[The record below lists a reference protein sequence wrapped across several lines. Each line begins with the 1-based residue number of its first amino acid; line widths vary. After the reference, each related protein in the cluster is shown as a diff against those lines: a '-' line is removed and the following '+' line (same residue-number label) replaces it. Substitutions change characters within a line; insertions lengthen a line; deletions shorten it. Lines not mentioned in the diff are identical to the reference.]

1 MKLTGPAPKPGP
13 RSRPFKEKNLH
24 LFHVR
29 SNVTVDGSS
38 VRLTFHKEGQLKV
51 THARGRV
58 IIGGAP
64 AKNGDLLL
72 LDEKITSGKHDWT
85 LQSWLPGDVPVPRF
99 TDTLQLLQ
107 FRETPNQ
114 VQLHISQHDNA
125 VKTGIKAEVEVAVV
139 LKQHIQHL
147 NIPGVEVRA
156 FLDGETGSAS
166 MDLALIGKE
175 RSRRVAV
182 AMMWGVDV
190 ELMSNEW
197 SLDKA
202 SKGQHDL
209 FSPPANGSPK
219 KAIDLHLDPEY
230 GKLFLEV
237 KETANGAYCCNDRNT
252 HTGLM
257 FGSLKDK
264 AALIVLKSSDQRLGS
279 EARFDII
286 NTQHLDIPKDASVA
300 RGTSQAVQN
309 TLKYWDLG
317 REEFEAW
324 HAKSM
329 KLGNFEVCFL
339 TIFLNLKKHPF
350 TLTGPVP
357 FSYRRKT
364 KKVPNLQNSVT
375 LAIVTDP
382 VPLAVTRAQRETKK
396 VQAQLEVTLATL
408 KRKSEEL
415 ESLKAEQ

>member
-1 MKLTGPAPKPGP
+1 MQGHSADSAAAAAAAAGSGPADGEIANFYTAEVEPGAPVILRGAMKLTGPAPKPGP

-72 LDEKITSGKHDWT
+72 LGEKITIGKHDWT

-107 FRETPNQ
+107 FRETAEL

-139 LKQHIQHL
+139 LKQHIEHL

-156 FLDGETGSAS
+156 FLDGETGSAT

-182 AMMWGVDV
+182 AMICGTDV

-202 SKGQHDL
+202 SKGEHDL

-219 KAIDLHLDPEY
+219 NGSGY
-230 GKLFLEV
+230 G
-237 KETANGAYCCNDRNT
+237 CCAT
-252 HTGLM
+252 
-257 FGSLKDK
+257 
-264 AALIVLKSSDQRLGS
+264 VL
-279 EARFDII
+279 A
-286 NTQHLDIPKDASVA
+286 
-300 RGTSQAVQN
+300 
-309 TLKYWDLG
+309 
-317 REEFEAW
+317 
-324 HAKSM
+324 
-329 KLGNFEVCFL
+329 
-339 TIFLNLKKHPF
+339 
-350 TLTGPVP
+350 
-357 FSYRRKT
+357 
-364 KKVPNLQNSVT
+364 
-375 LAIVTDP
+375 
-382 VPLAVTRAQRETKK
+382 
-396 VQAQLEVTLATL
+396 
-408 KRKSEEL
+408 
-415 ESLKAEQ
+415 